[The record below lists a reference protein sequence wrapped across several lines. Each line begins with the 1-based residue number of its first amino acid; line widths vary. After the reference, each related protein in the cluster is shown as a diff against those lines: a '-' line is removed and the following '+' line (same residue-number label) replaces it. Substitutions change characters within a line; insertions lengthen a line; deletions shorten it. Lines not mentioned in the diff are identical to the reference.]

1 MVVAVNDWC
10 GLTSTSAG
18 LQFRSSRH
26 LMRWCWQVEVRPDG
40 VRCVRR
46 DRSESLAWEDH
57 RRDAYTAALGWWV
70 QPTFVGSRSYEVARV
85 EQLLTH
91 STPANPHFA
100 RYDRSWQLDS
110 GLFLNAAGTE
120 ILAALCCYLAVTPD
134 ARKGLA
140 DPERTTSVIGGLAA
154 RRIRGRARSSEPLM
168 GPRLDVWNTVQRVL
182 EQRVRRFYGR
192 RVAGDPM
199 PDLAHLVAE
208 VQAHLPRHLPSE
220 STTTERVRTV
230 LERSFWNIDPWP
242 FDPLVMPLPTPDD

>member
-1 MVVAVNDWC
+1 
-10 GLTSTSAG
+10 
-18 LQFRSSRH
+18 
-26 LMRWCWQVEVRPDG
+26 
-40 VRCVRR
+40 
-46 DRSESLAWEDH
+46 
-57 RRDAYTAALGWWV
+57 V

-134 ARKGLA
+134 ARNGLT
-140 DPERTTSVIGGLAA
+140 DPRRTTSVIGALAA
-154 RRIRGRARSSEPLM
+154 RGIRGRARSNEPLM

-199 PDLAHLVAE
+199 PDVADLIAD
-208 VQAHLPRHLPSE
+208 VQARLPRHLPSE
-220 STTTERVRTV
+220 WTTTERVRTV
-230 LERSFWNIDPWP
+230 VERGFWNIDPWP
-242 FDPLVMPLPTPDD
+242 FELLTMPLHRPDD